1 MNFWTTEI
9 ENIRKRK
16 YWKNL
21 KIGPRS
27 GMVCSDLSRN
37 KTFLMGIKN
46 HSTIFL
52 DFCFLWLSRGHV
64 PKFIFVKESCK
75 KLSLIRL
82 SQFHQIAAKIPTWL
96 CIGCITIKEAPLWN
110 GVGSIPAGGKSSSWS
125 GWIVWPPVTQHKER
139 TLKRNN
145 KPRFHFSL
153 IRWPKSYTK

>member
-9 ENIRKRK
+9 ENIRNRK

-27 GMVCSDLSRN
+27 GMVCIDLSRN
-37 KTFLMGIKN
+37 KTLLMGIKN

-52 DFCFLWLSRGHV
+52 DFCFLSLSRGHV

-82 SQFHQIAAKIPTWL
+82 SQFHQIAAKIPGYLSAALLSWRHHLGTVLVRYRLVVKVLHEVVGL
-96 CIGCITIKEAPLWN
+96 CDHL
-110 GVGSIPAGGKSSSWS
+110 
-125 GWIVWPPVTQHKER
+125 
-139 TLKRNN
+139 
-145 KPRFHFSL
+145 
-153 IRWPKSYTK
+153 